1 MITYQMVEI
10 KVPRTVICDICK
22 KEYDCDKE
30 CCDAQEFV
38 HINFRG
44 GYGSVFGDGA
54 TIKLDLCQA
63 CFKGRLG
70 DHIVVVADCMGEE
83 EDECQ
88 EDR

>member
-1 MITYQMVEI
+1 MITYQTVER

-22 KEYDCDKE
+22 IEYDCDKE
-30 CCDAQEFV
+30 CYEAQEFV
-38 HINFRG
+38 HINSKC
-44 GYGSVFGDGA
+44 GYGSVFGDGV
-54 TIKLDLCQA
+54 TVKLDLCQA

-70 DHIVVVADCMGEE
+70 DHIVVVVDCMDGE